1 MENVNF
7 EKFKCIRVGPIL
19 HIITCFA
26 RNYRCDFF
34 LIFQPLCIG
43 ITLRRSCIMIAAFL
57 SRLYGSVGALQDYYS
72 LIRISLFSSWHCQNS
87 PSSFSP
93 QSYLIG
99 EITHNKPRQ
108 PQTTPVEVKK
118 NCQLEFSRPSKLS
131 FLWPRRRPVR
141 LQDFEQ
147 SKRDPKTFQTF
158 ALDGKKSIGGALKRK
173 RR

>member
-1 MENVNF
+1 MRLNSVTRLVSF
-7 EKFKCIRVGPIL
+7 SRTKIDGKCQFWKIQMHLGKSIL
-19 HIITCFA
+19 QIITRFA

-141 LQDFEQ
+141 LQDFE
-147 SKRDPKTFQTF
+147 
-158 ALDGKKSIGGALKRK
+158 L
-173 RR
+173 